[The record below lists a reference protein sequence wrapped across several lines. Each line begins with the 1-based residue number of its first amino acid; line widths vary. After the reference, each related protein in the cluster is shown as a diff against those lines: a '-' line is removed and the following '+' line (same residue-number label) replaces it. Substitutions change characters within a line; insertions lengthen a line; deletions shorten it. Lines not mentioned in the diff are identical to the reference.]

1 MKLPKYVVLKSMYNN
16 KYLRYRDE
24 GGEQQGFLQFSGDD
38 AASPYSKFEVKVSSS
53 RSGLIHLKCCVN
65 KKYWVRSSPS
75 QWWIRGA
82 ADRPEEDQ
90 SKWSCTLFKPV
101 PIDGDVKTV
110 RFQHVQ
116 LNHYACLFRSGPPFG
131 DCLYAGWEAA
141 NHDLCDACAVID
153 WDSLSTRIQKR
164 VSSMSQNRT
173 TLPKFVVL
181 KSSYNSKYLRYRHEG
196 GEQHGFLQYSE
207 DKATSQY
214 AKFEVKMAKSGDG
227 LVHLKCCYNN
237 KYLVRWS
244 PKHWWIRGAA
254 DRPEEDRSKWSCTLF
269 NPVYVNGDPATVR
282 FLHVQLGHYAC
293 LFRSGPPFGDC
304 LYAGWEDPNQDLC
317 DVCMIIDWDSL
328 AQSYKDEQYED
339 GDLTDQS
346 VEDEEVEVPQPSR
359 VNVRQGGS
367 SKASHGSGAPSLKKY
382 FRDEGED
389 ENDGDQFANEGTSRT
404 QPSRK
409 TTQKFRSGEQGG
421 EVIGGQEEADKT
433 RPSRM
438 SGQQSR
444 PSNVTRS
451 INVPG
456 KGYNRDQDDDD
467 GESSEDEEIKKT
479 LPSWKKNQF
488 GGVCRGSN
496 NTGRQYGRED
506 NEDDGPWYDEKIA
519 GTRPSHRNDQ
529 QPIYGNPLDEKYGRD
544 EDEDKTIPKP
554 TRPPK
559 GQATSSK
566 HVLYEDEEDDVGSA
580 DGESTMTHR
589 RGGNIQQPKYGNPR
603 RGSNAP
609 NSYGPDADEY
619 YIGGYRSAEE
629 STMTQPQWGNIQQPK
644 FGNVRRDSNA
654 PSKYGQD
661 EEENYNVRYQSAGER
676 STTSRRI
683 RGTTQQPGFS
693 NNRRYGNDGISNDL
707 SSFYNNLADHKR
719 EVPKEES
726 DQVEFTVVSSANDF
740 WGAIFASTDIL
751 PKALPDLYT
760 AITVVSGDGFSEG
773 SVREITFARG
783 KQTPW
788 QKSEEQIVYADH
800 EKKTV
805 TWSVIQGGMLNYYD
819 TFKVTVAVTP
829 KKRPKRRGSTVNWS
843 YHGTNPR
850 GFDREALKRF
860 VKMSFDDL
868 DAYLEKMP
876 DMETR

>member
-1 MKLPKYVVLKSMYNN
+1 MYNN
-16 KYLRYRDE
+16 KYLRYRNE
-24 GGEQQGFLQFSGDD
+24 GGEQKGFLQFSGDD

-53 RSGLIHLKCCVN
+53 RNGLIHLMCCVN
-65 KKYWVRSSPS
+65 KKYWVRRSSS

-82 ADRPEEDQ
+82 ADQPEEDQ

-101 PIDGDVKTV
+101 PVDGDEETV
-110 RFQHVQ
+110 RFLHLQ

-141 NHDLCDACAVID
+141 NQDLCDACAVID
-153 WDSLSTRIQKR
+153 WVSVSTRMQKR
-164 VSSMSQNRT
+164 ISSTAQNQT
-173 TLPKFVVL
+173 SLPTFVVL
-181 KSSYNSKYLRYRHEG
+181 KSRYNRKYLRYRHEG
-196 GEQHGFLQYSE
+196 GEQHGFLQFSE

-214 AKFEVKMAKSGDG
+214 AKFKVKVAKSGDG

-237 KYLVRWS
+237 KYLVRCS
-244 PKHWWIRGAA
+244 PKHWWISGAA

-317 DVCMIIDWDSL
+317 DVCMIIDCDSL
-328 AQSYKDEQYED
+328 APSYKDED

-346 VEDEEVEVPQPSR
+346 VEDEEVEVTQPSL

-367 SKASHGSGAPSLKKY
+367 SKAGHGSGASPLKKY
-382 FRDEGED
+382 FRDEDED
-389 ENDGDQFANEGTSRT
+389 ENNGDQFANMGTSRT

-409 TTQKFRSGEQGG
+409 TTQKPRSGEQGG
-421 EVIGGQEEADKT
+421 EVIGGQEEANKT

-438 SGQQSR
+438 SAQQSR
-444 PSNVTRS
+444 PSNGTHGV
-451 INVPG
+451 NAPG
-456 KGYNRDQDDDD
+456 NEYSRDQDDDNGD
-467 GESSEDEEIKKT
+467 GSEDEVIKET

-488 GGVCRGSN
+488 GGVSRGSN
-496 NTGRQYGRED
+496 DHGRQYGRED
-506 NEDDGPWYDEKIA
+506 NEDDGPQYGEKNA
-519 GTRPSHRNDQ
+519 RTRPSQRNNQ
-529 QPIYGNPLDEKYGRD
+529 KPIYGNASGGINALDKKYGRY
-544 EDEDKTIPKP
+544 EDGDKPIPKP

-559 GQATSSK
+559 GQEATSSK
-566 HVLYEDEEDDVGSA
+566 HVWCEDEEDDAGSA
-580 DGESTMTHR
+580 VGESTLTH
-589 RGGNIQQPKYGNPR
+589 RGGNIQQPKHGNAR
-603 RGSNAP
+603 RGINAP
-609 NSYGPDADEY
+609 NSYGRNADEY
-619 YIGGYRSAEE
+619 YNSGYRSAEE
-629 STMTQPQWGNIQQPK
+629 STMTRPQWGNIQQPK
-644 FGNVRRDSNA
+644 FGNVRHDYNA
-654 PSKYGQD
+654 PSNYGQD

-676 STTSRRI
+676 STTSRPI

-693 NNRRYGNDGISNDL
+693 SNRRYENDGISNDL
-707 SSFYNNLADHKR
+707 SSFYKNLADCKR
-719 EVPKEES
+719 QVPKEES
-726 DQVEFTVVSSANDF
+726 DEVEFTVVSSANDF

-751 PKALPDLYT
+751 PKALPDLYA
-760 AITVVSGDGFSEG
+760 AITVVSGDGFSKG

-788 QKSEEQIVYADH
+788 QKSEEQIVYVDH

-819 TFKVTVAVTP
+819 TFKVTMAVTP
-829 KKRPKRRGSTVNWS
+829 KKHPKRKGSTVNWS
-843 YHGTNPR
+843 CHGTNPR

-860 VKMSFDDL
+860 VKMTFDDV

-876 DMETR
+876 DMENR